1 MTEHRTK
8 TLSALLV
15 IALATGY
22 TEDSEVESGFEPLK
36 VLSLSN
42 PNHIADLF
50 VSRILT
56 PAL

>member
-8 TLSALLV
+8 TLSALLA
-15 IALATGY
+15 IALATGH
-22 TEDSEVESGFEPLK
+22 TDESEVESGFEPLK
-36 VLSLSN
+36 VRSLSN

-50 VSRILT
+50 ESRILT